1 MKPETFRRLALA
13 LPEVAEG
20 EHMGHP
26 DFRAGGDYKKPGRI
40 FASLFGGPD
49 GQERGMVKVS
59 LDEQEEL
66 LRAHPDV
73 FEPCAGA
80 WGRQGCTAVRLE
92 LAKVAVVRG
101 ALKSAWRRVCSPGAP
116 ERS

>member
-1 MKPETFRRLALA
+1 MTPDSFRRLALG
-13 LPEVAEG
+13 LPGASEA

-26 DFRAGGDYKKPGRI
+26 DFRVNGRI

-59 LDEQEEL
+59 PDEQEAL
-66 LRAHPDV
+66 VAKHPDV

-80 WGRQGCTAVRLE
+80 WGRQGCTAVHLKPAR
-92 LAKVAVVRG
+92 VAMMKGPMESAYRAAASSPRARG
-101 ALKSAWRRVCSPGAP
+101 
-116 ERS
+116 